1 MRVWERIGACRWC
14 GLLRNAS
21 ERAGGCGI
29 GNVLVSVLKRASGA
43 GLGTHRSAQVVRV
56 WERIGAR
63 RWCGFGNASERT
75 DNAEPDKAP
84 ETSSVG
90 MSKDKQQCDEA
101 Q

>member
-1 MRVWERIGACRWC
+1 MTLGR
-14 GLLRNAS
+14 AS
-21 ERAGGCGI
+21 KRAG
-29 GNVLVSVLKRASGA
+29 GA

-56 WERIGAR
+56 WERIRVRGR
-63 RWCGFGNASERT
+63 CEFGNTSEHA

-90 MSKDKQQCDEA
+90 MNKDKQQCDEA

>member
-1 MRVWERIGACRWC
+1 MRVWERIGVRGWC
-14 GLLRNAS
+14 
-21 ERAGGCGI
+21 E
-29 GNVLVSVLKRASGA
+29 
-43 GLGTHRSAQVVRV
+43 
-56 WERIGAR
+56 
-63 RWCGFGNASERT
+63 FGNASEHA

>member
-1 MRVWERIGACRWC
+1 MKDEEDGRGEGVKARERMRAAAERIGA
-14 GLLRNAS
+14 
-21 ERAGGCGI
+21 
-29 GNVLVSVLKRASGA
+29 
-43 GLGTHRSAQVVRV
+43 VRV
-56 WERIGAR
+56 WECIGAR
-63 RWCGFGNASERT
+63 RRMRHREGADERVETREWCGFGNASEHA

>member
-1 MRVWERIGACRWC
+1 MKDEEDGRGEGVKAREWC
-14 GLLRNAS
+14 
-21 ERAGGCGI
+21 E
-29 GNVLVSVLKRASGA
+29 
-43 GLGTHRSAQVVRV
+43 
-56 WERIGAR
+56 
-63 RWCGFGNASERT
+63 FGNASERA